1 MPVAKSGFSPA
12 QAVHVMQADMP
23 ASEATLQKAVQTTE
37 QQAEQ
42 EAISTTCSV
51 QPAPC
56 VTRAGCMYT
65 VSSTSYSLRN
75 VNAQLC
81 MMRRRSE
88 KCAVRPTA
96 QFAVLVDSHR
106 VESSAVSQIHHKH
119 PQELMAHYVGRPTN
133 CASGCAA

>member
-65 VSSTSYSLRN
+65 VSQYI
-75 VNAQLC
+75 VQPAQ
-81 MMRRRSE
+81 RQRP
-88 KCAVRPTA
+88 AVHDAA
-96 QFAVLVDSHR
+96 Q
-106 VESSAVSQIHHKH
+106 I
-119 PQELMAHYVGRPTN
+119 
-133 CASGCAA
+133 